1 MSLIVRLASSAVDP
15 SRATSLTN
23 SMRKP
28 LKHSRRSRGVSGSD
42 LDLFFAYMRMQAL
55 RWPSSRSY
63 VHLAPWCAGGLI
75 MVDSGF
81 QIEWMCMV
89 TMTDERTKEVTGY
102 NDAR

>member
-1 MSLIVRLASSAVDP
+1 
-15 SRATSLTN
+15 
-23 SMRKP
+23 
-28 LKHSRRSRGVSGSD
+28 
-42 LDLFFAYMRMQAL
+42 
-55 RWPSSRSY
+55 
-63 VHLAPWCAGGLI
+63 